1 MAKKTFFFILFSA
14 FYLLMQGGNP
24 LFDLQ
29 IAEEISTG
37 DVPPLISTKS
47 GTDTTI
53 CLRNTVFRQIKPVEK
68 EVPTGEIPPVIIPM
82 AKIETDS
89 LRKDT
94 KPLNLSKLGSIEYL
108 VKWINL
114 LVKMS

>member
-1 MAKKTFFFILFSA
+1 MAKKTFFFVLFSA

-24 LFDLQ
+24 LFEMRN
-29 IAEEISTG
+29 A
-37 DVPPLISTKS
+37 DVPPLISMKS
-47 GTDTTI
+47 DIDTTV
-53 CLRNTVFRQIKPVEK
+53 CLRNTIFRQIKPVEK
-68 EVPTGEIPPVIIPM
+68 EVLTGEIPPVIIPM
-82 AKIETDS
+82 AKVETDT
-89 LRKDT
+89 LTNET